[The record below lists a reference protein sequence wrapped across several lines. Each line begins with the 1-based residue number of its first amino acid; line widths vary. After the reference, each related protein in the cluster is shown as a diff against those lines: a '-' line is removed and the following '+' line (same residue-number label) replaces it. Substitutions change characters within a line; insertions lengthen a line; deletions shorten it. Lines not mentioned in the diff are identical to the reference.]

1 MNRHVGVELEFADIN
16 TYRAAQILNNHFGY
30 NHDEWQDEIFRSID
44 TTSVFDYSK
53 WNFVS
58 DSSILNSNG
67 TYSARS
73 FIENG
78 EVIKADNRIEE
89 HRRKWSGIEVI
100 SPKTNSYFKLF
111 ENIENVMEL
120 MWRNGASV
128 NKSLDTALHVHVD
141 ISDLSFEQL
150 KEIPRRIEK
159 IETDLQILSTN
170 VLNPIHSLE
179 LVNRLESCS
188 DIDEFCI
195 EYHKVDG
202 GNYFKSF
209 KMTKNRRVINLS
221 PFLFRSQENKTVE
234 YRPFAMSTSVEYV
247 CGCILLSLEIT
258 NLLIA
263 GENMDFLSNR
273 IQNLSKIFKETQLT
287 ENQLDSIKSAF
298 IQESK

>member
-1 MNRHVGVELEFADIN
+1 MNRCVGVELEFADIN
-16 TYRAAQILNNHFGY
+16 AYDAAKMLNQHFGY
-30 NHDEWQDEIFRSID
+30 NFDEWQDEIFRSID
-44 TTSVFDYSK
+44 TVSVFDYSK

-78 EVIKADNRIEE
+78 EVVKADKRIEE
-89 HRRKWSGIEVI
+89 HRRKWSGIEII
-100 SPKTNSYFKLF
+100 SPKTDSYFKLF
-111 ENIENVMEL
+111 ESLEDVMQI
-120 MWRNGASV
+120 MFSNGAAV
-128 NKSLDTALHVHVD
+128 NKALDTALHVHVD

-150 KEIPRRIEK
+150 KALPRRIAK

-170 VLNPIHSLE
+170 VLNPTHSLE
-179 LVNRLESCS
+179 LVNRLEICN

-202 GNYFKSF
+202 GNYFRSF
-209 KMTKNRRVINLS
+209 KTTKNRRVINLS
-221 PFLFRSQENKTVE
+221 PFLFRAIEHKTAE

-247 CGCILLSLEIT
+247 YGCILLSLEIT
-258 NLLIA
+258 NLLVA
-263 GENMDFLSNR
+263 GESLDFLGNR
-273 IQNLSKIFKETQLT
+273 IQNLSKLFKETQLT

-298 IQESK
+298 M